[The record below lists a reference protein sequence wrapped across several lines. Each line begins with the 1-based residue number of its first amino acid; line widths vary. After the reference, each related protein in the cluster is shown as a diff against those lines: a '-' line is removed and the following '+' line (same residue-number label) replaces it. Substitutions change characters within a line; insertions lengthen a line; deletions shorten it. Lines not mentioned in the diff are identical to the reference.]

1 MIIVILEVNKHLFKY
16 CILLEIDFQTH
27 VFGYPNTCVWISNHA
42 CLDLFFTG
50 YQELLRPYLTSFR
63 KHVRILVQ
71 YFLRL
76 EDKFLISVRPCNIL
90 YFILEV
96 FVLFEILKSYWPKR
110 GICELT
116 L

>member
-16 CILLEIDFQTH
+16 YILLEIDFQTH
-27 VFGYPNTCVWISNHA
+27 VFGYPNTCVWVSNHA
-42 CLDLFFTG
+42 CD
-50 YQELLRPYLTSFR
+50 ELTSFR